1 VELIADMGEKM
12 AISNEQ
18 LKVGSLWLCAVVM
31 VLTEQLFK
39 LLSQTLI
46 LRQATEIGTNH
57 EFY

>member
-31 VLTEQLFK
+31 VLTQQLFK
-39 LLSQTLI
+39 LLSRIPLTSNQ
-46 LRQATEIGTNH
+46 R
-57 EFY
+57 